1 MTIPLSPIAPELE
14 QQRLTFQLQAAHAT
28 PQIIQ
33 CKSQTVSTND
43 DILELY
49 QAGYHSALVVSQI
62 QHQGRGQHQRQWI
75 SRPGNIFLSALIELQ
90 RPVDGRFALE
100 CGLNLIHSP
109 TLNSLPDL
117 QIKWANDLY
126 SPQGKWGGILVE
138 PINAHQVIVGIGIN
152 IFPLEQAQIGQPTT
166 SLIELGL
173 QHYDRIQFLAEIYLA
188 LLQATQWF
196 NYNSQNLAQRFNH
209 ITAFKDQWVT
219 IQRNHQADLHG
230 FFRGIQDDG
239 AILIQQSPD
248 QAATVCYDGRL
259 HLSTSSDAEQ
269 L

>member
-1 MTIPLSPIAPELE
+1 MSPIAPELE

-33 CKSQTVSTND
+33 CKSETVSTND
-43 DILELY
+43 DILKLY
-49 QAGYHSALVVSQI
+49 HAGYRSALAVSQI

-75 SRPGNIFLSALIELQ
+75 SNPGNIFLSALIELQ

-109 TLNSLPDL
+109 TLNTLPDL

-126 SPQGKWGGILVE
+126 SSQGKWGGILVE
-138 PINAHQVIVGIGIN
+138 PINPHQVIVGIGIN
-152 IFPLEQAQIGQPTT
+152 IFPVEQQMGQATT
-166 SLIELGL
+166 SLTQLGL
-173 QHYDRIQFLAEIYLA
+173 TYYDRVQFLAEIYLA
-188 LLQATQWF
+188 LLQAAQWF

-209 ITAFKDQWVT
+209 IAAFKDQWVKM
-219 IQRNHQADLHG
+219 QRNHQADLHG

-239 AILIQQSPD
+239 AILIQQSAD
-248 QAATVCYDGRL
+248 QIATVCYDGRL